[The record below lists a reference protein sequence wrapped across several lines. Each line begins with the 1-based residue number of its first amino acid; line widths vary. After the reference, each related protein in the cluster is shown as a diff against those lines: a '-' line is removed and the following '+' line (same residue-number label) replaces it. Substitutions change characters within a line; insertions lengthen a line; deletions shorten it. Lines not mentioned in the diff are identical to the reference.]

1 MKHYDFLKLLVKT
14 GTGNIDLMK
23 IGCTQNDIK
32 AWKKG
37 KKAIPDFVSQYL
49 LERVN
54 D

>member
-1 MKHYDFLKLLVKT
+1 MKHYDFLQLLVKT

-32 AWKKG
+32 SWKKG
-37 KKAIPDFVSQYL
+37 TKAIPDFVSQYL